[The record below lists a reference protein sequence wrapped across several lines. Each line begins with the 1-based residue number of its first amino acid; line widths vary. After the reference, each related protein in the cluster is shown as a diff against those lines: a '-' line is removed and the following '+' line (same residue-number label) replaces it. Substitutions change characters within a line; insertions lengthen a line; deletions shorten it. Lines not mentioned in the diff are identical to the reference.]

1 MNLNRAYVY
10 ILSNKNRTVL
20 YIGVTNDL
28 ERRIKEHKE
37 GTGAAF
43 TKRYNVYDLVFYEIH
58 NQIER
63 VIKREKQIKEWKR
76 EWKLELIQESNPELL
91 NLAED
96 WS

>member
-1 MNLNRAYVY
+1 M
-10 ILSNKNRTVL
+10 L
-20 YIGVTNDL
+20 YIGVTNNL

-43 TKRYNVYDLVFYEIH
+43 TKRYNVQDLIFYEIH
-58 NQIER
+58 NQIEQA
-63 VIKREKQIKEWKR
+63 IKREKQIKEWKR
-76 EWKLELIQESNPELL
+76 EWKLGLIQESNPKML